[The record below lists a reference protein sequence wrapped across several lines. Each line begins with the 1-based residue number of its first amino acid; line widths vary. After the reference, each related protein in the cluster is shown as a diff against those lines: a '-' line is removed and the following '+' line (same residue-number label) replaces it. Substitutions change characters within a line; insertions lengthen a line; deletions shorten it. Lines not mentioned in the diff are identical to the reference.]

1 MRFPRSSGVLLHPT
15 SLPGPHGSGDFGPG
29 AYHFVDWLV
38 VAGQKLWQILPLGP
52 VGLGNSPYMGLS
64 AFAGN
69 PLLIDLA
76 ELERRGLLSSDDL
89 ATGKIFPEDH
99 VDFGKV
105 IPFRTKLLR
114 LAAKNFFSRGSANDK
129 AEFETFDDQNKS
141 WLADY
146 ALFMAL
152 KGKHDGREWCE
163 WDGDVAQR
171 KPAAMTKARTE
182 LSEEIRFWKFTQ
194 WCFSR
199 QWTALKRYANEKG
212 IQIVGDIP
220 IFTAYQSSDVWAHP
234 ELFYLDGQ
242 LRPTV
247 VAGVPPDYFSATGQR
262 WGNPLYRWDV
272 MERDGFAWWIERIK
286 NTLSMVDIVRIDHFR
301 GFAAYW
307 EIPAKEKTAVHG
319 RWVDGPK
326 EQLFS
331 TVLLKLGKLPI
342 IAEDLGLMTDDV
354 VALRDRFNF
363 PGMKVLQFAFAGDP
377 KNSFLPHNYAPNVV
391 VYTGTH
397 DNDTTIGW
405 FKSATDRERAFV
417 KKYIGTDGKEI
428 HWDLI
433 RLASQSV
440 ADMAIYP
447 MQDVLGLGTQARMN
461 LPGKSLGCWEWRFT
475 WDDVGA
481 IPAPR
486 LYELTAL
493 FKRCSSERLE
503 LPQYPHG
510 KKLP

>member
-1 MRFPRSSGVLLHPT
+1 MRFSRSSGILLHPT
-15 SLPGPHGSGDFGPG
+15 SLPGPHGSGDFGPA
-29 AYHFVDWLV
+29 AYHFIDWLV

-52 VGLGNSPYMGLS
+52 VGLGNSPYMSLS

-69 PLLIDLA
+69 PLLIDLS
-76 ELERRGLLSSDDL
+76 ELEHKGWLCGDEL
-89 ATGKIFPEDH
+89 ASMKAFPTTH

-105 IPFRTKLLR
+105 IPFRIKLLHH
-114 LAAKNFFSRGSANDK
+114 AAKGFFAHASSNDK
-129 AEFETFDDQNKS
+129 AEFESFDHQNKS

-152 KGKHDGREWCE
+152 KSEHDSQEWCE
-163 WDGDVAQR
+163 WDRDIAQR
-171 KPAAMTKARTE
+171 KPSALEKARVE
-182 LSEEIRFWKFTQ
+182 LNDEIKFWKFTQ
-194 WCFSR
+194 WCFAR
-199 QWTALKRYANEKG
+199 QWTALKKYANEKG

-220 IFTAYQSSDVWAHP
+220 IFTAFQSSDVWAHP
-234 ELFYLDGQ
+234 DLFSLDEN
-242 LRPTV
+242 LRPTI

-286 NTLSMVDIVRIDHFR
+286 STLALVDIVRIDHFR

-307 EIPAKEKTAVHG
+307 EIPAEEKTAVHG

-326 EQLFS
+326 EQLFD

-354 VALRDRFNF
+354 IALRDRFNF

-377 KNSFLPHNYAPNVV
+377 KNPFLPHNYSPNVV

-405 FKSATDRERAFV
+405 FTSATEHEKTFV
-417 KKYIGTDGKEI
+417 RKYIGKDGKEI

-447 MQDVLGLGTQARMN
+447 MQDVLGLGTEARMN
-461 LPGKSLGCWEWRFT
+461 LPGKPSGYWEWRFS
-475 WDDVGA
+475 WDQVVA
-481 IPAPR
+481 VHATR
-486 LYELTAL
+486 LYEITAL
-493 FKRCSSERLE
+493 YKRCSSDRLE
-503 LPQYPHG
+503 LPAYPHG

>member
-15 SLPGPHGSGDFGPG
+15 SLPGPHGSGDFGPA
-29 AYHFVDWLV
+29 AYHFIDWLV
-38 VAGQKLWQILPLGP
+38 VAGQKLWQILPVGP
-52 VGLGNSPYMGLS
+52 VGLGNSPYMSLS

-76 ELERRGLLSSDDL
+76 ELGHKGWLHADELDSARNFP
-89 ATGKIFPEDH
+89 TGH

-105 IPFRTKLLR
+105 IPFRTKMLR
-114 LAAKNFFSRGSANDK
+114 HAAKIFFADASANDK
-129 AEFETFDDQNKS
+129 AEFESFDNQQQS
-141 WLADY
+141 WLEDY

-152 KGKHDGREWCE
+152 KGEHDSKEWCE
-163 WDGDVAQR
+163 WDRDIAQR
-171 KPAAMTKARTE
+171 KKTALEKSRKTLAD
-182 LSEEIRFWKFTQ
+182 EIMFWKFTQ

-199 QWTALKRYANEKG
+199 QWTALKKYANEKG
-212 IQIVGDIP
+212 VQIVGDIP
-220 IFTAYQSSDVWAHP
+220 IFTAFQSSDVWAHP
-234 ELFYLDGQ
+234 GLFSLDEH

-262 WGNPLYRWDV
+262 WGNPLYNWDV
-272 MERDGFAWWIERIK
+272 MERDGYAWWIERIK
-286 NTLSMVDIVRIDHFR
+286 STFALVDIARIDHFR

-307 EIPAKEKTAVHG
+307 EIPAKQKTAVHG
-319 RWVDGPK
+319 RWVVGPK
-326 EQLFS
+326 EQLFD

-354 VALRDRFNF
+354 IALRDRFSF

-377 KNSFLPHNYAPNVV
+377 KNSFLPHNYAPNFV

-397 DNDTTIGW
+397 DNDTSIGW
-405 FKSATDRERAFV
+405 YKSATERERAFV
-417 KKYIGTDGKEI
+417 RKYIGTEGKEI

-440 ADMAIYP
+440 ADMALYP
-447 MQDVLGLGTQARMN
+447 MQDVLGLGTEARMN
-461 LPGKSLGCWEWRFT
+461 LPGKSLGNWEWRFA
-475 WDDVGA
+475 WDQVGPEHA
-481 IPAPR
+481 AR

-503 LPQYPHG
+503 LPAYPHG

>member
-15 SLPGPHGSGDFGPG
+15 SLPGPHGSGDFGPA
-29 AYHFVDWLV
+29 AYHFIDWLV

-52 VGLGNSPYMGLS
+52 VGLGNSPYMSLS

-69 PLLIDLA
+69 PLLIDLS
-76 ELERRGLLSSDDL
+76 ELEHKGWLRGDGL
-89 ATGKIFPEDH
+89 ASMKAFPTTH

-105 IPFRTKLLR
+105 IPFRIKLLHH
-114 LAAKNFFSRGSANDK
+114 AAKDFFAHASSNDK
-129 AEFETFDDQNKS
+129 AEFESFDHQNKS

-152 KGKHDGREWCE
+152 KSEHDSQEWCE
-163 WDGDVAQR
+163 WDRDIAQR
-171 KPAAMTKARTE
+171 KPSALEKARVE
-182 LSEEIRFWKFTQ
+182 LNDEIKFWKFTQ

-199 QWTALKRYANEKG
+199 QWTALKKYANEKG

-220 IFTAYQSSDVWAHP
+220 IFTAFQSSDVWAHP
-234 ELFYLDGQ
+234 DLFSLDEN
-242 LRPTV
+242 LRPTI

-286 NTLSMVDIVRIDHFR
+286 STLALVDIVRIDHFR

-307 EIPAKEKTAVHG
+307 EIPAEEKTAVHG

-326 EQLFS
+326 EQLFD

-354 VALRDRFNF
+354 IALRDRFNF

-377 KNSFLPHNYAPNVV
+377 KNPFLPHNYSPNVV

-405 FKSATDRERAFV
+405 FTSATEHEKTFV
-417 KKYIGTDGKEI
+417 RKYIGKDGKEI

-447 MQDVLGLGTQARMN
+447 MQDVLGLGTEARMN
-461 LPGKSLGCWEWRFT
+461 LPGKPSGYWEWRFS
-475 WDDVGA
+475 WDQVA
-481 IPAPR
+481 AVHAAR
-486 LYELTAL
+486 LYEITAL
-493 FKRCSSERLE
+493 YKRCSSDRLE
-503 LPQYPHG
+503 LPAYPHG

>member
-1 MRFPRSSGVLLHPT
+1 
-15 SLPGPHGSGDFGPG
+15 
-29 AYHFVDWLV
+29 
-38 VAGQKLWQILPLGP
+38 LWQILPLGP
-52 VGLGNSPYMGLS
+52 VGLGNSPYMSLS

-69 PLLIDLA
+69 PLLIDLS
-76 ELERRGLLSSDDL
+76 ELEHKGWLCGDEL
-89 ATGKIFPEDH
+89 ASMKAFPTTH

-105 IPFRTKLLR
+105 IPFRIKLLHH
-114 LAAKNFFSRGSANDK
+114 AAKGFFAHASSNDK
-129 AEFETFDDQNKS
+129 AEFESFDHQNKS

-152 KGKHDGREWCE
+152 KSEHDSQEWCE
-163 WDGDVAQR
+163 WDRDIAQR
-171 KPAAMTKARTE
+171 KPSALEKARVE
-182 LSEEIRFWKFTQ
+182 LNDEIKFWKFTQ
-194 WCFSR
+194 WCFAR
-199 QWTALKRYANEKG
+199 QWTALKKYANEKG

-220 IFTAYQSSDVWAHP
+220 IFTAFQSSDVWAHP
-234 ELFYLDGQ
+234 DLFSLDEN
-242 LRPTV
+242 LRPTI

-286 NTLSMVDIVRIDHFR
+286 STLALVDIVRIDHFR

-307 EIPAKEKTAVHG
+307 EIPAEEKTAVHG

-326 EQLFS
+326 EQLFD

-354 VALRDRFNF
+354 IALRDRFNF

-377 KNSFLPHNYAPNVV
+377 KNPFLPHNYSPNVV

-405 FKSATDRERAFV
+405 FTSATEHEKTFV
-417 KKYIGTDGKEI
+417 RKYIGKDGKEI

-447 MQDVLGLGTQARMN
+447 MQDVLGLGTEARMN
-461 LPGKSLGCWEWRFT
+461 LPGKSSGYWEWRFS
-475 WDDVGA
+475 WDQVVA
-481 IPAPR
+481 VHATR
-486 LYELTAL
+486 LYEITAL
-493 FKRCSSERLE
+493 YKRCSSDRLE
-503 LPQYPHG
+503 LPAYPHG

>member
-15 SLPGPHGSGDFGPG
+15 SLPGPHGSGDFGPA
-29 AYHFVDWLV
+29 AYHFIDWLV

-69 PLLIDLA
+69 PLLIDLS
-76 ELERRGLLSSDDL
+76 ELEHKGWIRGEDLSAANSF
-89 ATGKIFPEDH
+89 TTTH

-105 IPFRTKLLR
+105 IPFRTKMLH
-114 LAAKNFFSRGSANDK
+114 LASKNFFTHSSPGDK
-129 AEFETFDDQNKS
+129 AEFEAFVQQSKS
-141 WLADY
+141 WLDDY

-152 KGKHDGREWCE
+152 KSENDGREWCE
-163 WDGDVAQR
+163 WGHDIAQR
-171 KPAAMTKARTE
+171 KPTALEKARVE
-182 LSEEIRFWKFTQ
+182 LSEEVKFWKFTQ

-199 QWTALKRYANEKG
+199 QWTALKKYANEKG

-220 IFTAYQSSDVWAHP
+220 IFTAFQSADVWSHP
-234 ELFYLDGQ
+234 ELFSLDEN

-272 MERDGFAWWIERIK
+272 MERDGFAWWIDRIK
-286 NTLSMVDIVRIDHFR
+286 NTLALVDIVRIDHFR

-307 EIPAKEKTAVHG
+307 EIPAEEKTAVHG
-319 RWVDGPK
+319 RWIDGPK
-326 EQLFS
+326 EQLFD

-354 VALRDRFNF
+354 IALRDRFNF

-377 KNSFLPHNYAPNVV
+377 KNSFLPHNYSPNVV

-405 FKSATDRERAFV
+405 FKSATEREQAFA
-417 KKYIGTDGKEI
+417 KKYIGTEGKEI

-447 MQDVLGLGTQARMN
+447 MQDVLGLGAEARMN
-461 LPGKSLGCWEWRFT
+461 LPGKASGYWEWRFT
-475 WDDVGA
+475 WDQVV
-481 IPAPR
+481 PAHASR

-493 FKRCSSERLE
+493 YKRCPPERLE
-503 LPQYPHG
+503 LPAYPHG
-510 KKLP
+510 KKMP

>member
-1 MRFPRSSGVLLHPT
+1 MS
-15 SLPGPHGSGDFGPG
+15 
-29 AYHFVDWLV
+29 
-38 VAGQKLWQILPLGP
+38 
-52 VGLGNSPYMGLS
+52 LS

-69 PLLIDLA
+69 PLLIDLS
-76 ELERRGLLSSDDL
+76 ELEHKGWLCGDEL
-89 ATGKIFPEDH
+89 ASMKAFPTTH

-105 IPFRTKLLR
+105 IPFRIKLLHH
-114 LAAKNFFSRGSANDK
+114 AAKGFFAHASSNDK
-129 AEFETFDDQNKS
+129 AEFESFDHQNKS

-152 KGKHDGREWCE
+152 KSEHDSQEWCE
-163 WDGDVAQR
+163 WDRDIAQR
-171 KPAAMTKARTE
+171 KPSALEKARVE
-182 LSEEIRFWKFTQ
+182 LNDEIKFWKFTQ
-194 WCFSR
+194 WCFAR
-199 QWTALKRYANEKG
+199 QWTALKKYANEKG

-220 IFTAYQSSDVWAHP
+220 IFTAFQSSDVWAHP
-234 ELFYLDGQ
+234 DLFSLDEN
-242 LRPTV
+242 LRPTI

-286 NTLSMVDIVRIDHFR
+286 STLALVDIVRIDHFR

-307 EIPAKEKTAVHG
+307 EIPAEEKTAVHG

-326 EQLFS
+326 EQLFD

-354 VALRDRFNF
+354 IALRDRFNF

-377 KNSFLPHNYAPNVV
+377 KNPFLPHNYSPNVV

-405 FKSATDRERAFV
+405 FTSATEHEKTFV
-417 KKYIGTDGKEI
+417 RKYIGKDGKEI

-447 MQDVLGLGTQARMN
+447 MQDVLGLGTEARMN
-461 LPGKSLGCWEWRFT
+461 LPGKSSGYWEWRFS
-475 WDDVGA
+475 WDQVVA
-481 IPAPR
+481 VHATR
-486 LYELTAL
+486 LYEITAL
-493 FKRCSSERLE
+493 YKRCSSDRLE
-503 LPQYPHG
+503 LPAYPHG

>member
-15 SLPGPHGSGDFGPG
+15 SLPGPHGSGDFGPA
-29 AYHFVDWLV
+29 AYHFIDWLV

-52 VGLGNSPYMGLS
+52 VGLGNSPYMSLS

-76 ELERRGLLSSDDL
+76 ELGHKGWLHADELDSARN
-89 ATGKIFPEDH
+89 FPTDH
-99 VDFGKV
+99 IDFGKV
-105 IPFRTKLLR
+105 IPFRTKMLR
-114 LAAKNFFSRGSANDK
+114 HAAKNFFAHASANDR
-129 AEFETFDDQNKS
+129 AEYESFDNQQQS

-152 KGKHDGREWCE
+152 KGEHDSKEWCE
-163 WDGDVAQR
+163 WDRDIAQR
-171 KPAAMTKARTE
+171 KTSALEKSRKTLAD
-182 LSEEIRFWKFTQ
+182 EIKFWRFTQ

-199 QWTALKRYANEKG
+199 QWTALKKYANEKG
-212 IQIVGDIP
+212 VQIVGDIP
-220 IFTAYQSSDVWAHP
+220 IFTAFQSSDVWAHP
-234 ELFYLDGQ
+234 DLFSLDEH

-262 WGNPLYRWDV
+262 WGNPLYNWDV
-272 MERDGFAWWIERIK
+272 MERDGYAWWIERIK
-286 NTLSMVDIVRIDHFR
+286 STLALVDIVRIDHFR

-307 EIPAKEKTAVHG
+307 EIPAKQKTAVHG

-326 EQLFS
+326 EQLFD

-354 VALRDRFNF
+354 IALRDRFSF

-377 KNSFLPHNYAPNVV
+377 KNSFLPHNYAPNFV

-405 FKSATDRERAFV
+405 YKSATERERTFV
-417 KKYIGTDGKEI
+417 KKYIGTEGKEI

-440 ADMAIYP
+440 ADMALYP
-447 MQDVLGLGTQARMN
+447 MQDVLGLGTEARMN
-461 LPGKSLGCWEWRFT
+461 LPGKSLGNWEWRFA
-475 WDDVGA
+475 WDHVGPGHA
-481 IPAPR
+481 AQ

-503 LPQYPHG
+503 LPAYPHG